1 MYFTSKI
8 VTINRLLKRR
18 HPCLQFRTYSCVY
31 LITKECH
38 RFMVSQI
45 NVTEFNG
52 SIIKITKHERKFH
65 YLERSQVLAMLLQSV
80 SLSVHPSTYFV
91 HGFSASYPGYNTEPW
106 GKTYIKTFHLWTN
119 VLKFLTHIV
128 QLWAFLLIHIYNEKK
143 IFWWVLC
150 DQCVH

>member
-18 HPCLQFRTYSCVY
+18 HPCLQFRTYSWVY

-52 SIIKITKHERKFH
+52 SIIKITKHEHKFH
-65 YLERSQVLAMLLQSV
+65 YLERSQVLAMLLKSV
-80 SLSVHPSTYFV
+80 CLCILQHILFMVFLPPTLDITLSHEGKHILRHSTCEQMYW
-91 HGFSASYPGYNTEPW
+91 N
-106 GKTYIKTFHLWTN
+106 
-119 VLKFLTHIV
+119 
-128 QLWAFLLIHIYNEKK
+128 FLLTL
-143 IFWWVLC
+143 FSC
-150 DQCVH
+150 GPFC